1 MSDSDYKMNMLQ
13 MIMEMM
19 DKHFDNMNKGFDMI
33 NKQFDESDKILDE
46 WLREL
51 KTDRLKENSEVELK
65 QVSDNDNSN
74 NELINNSCLLYTS
87 RCV

>member
-1 MSDSDYKMNMLQ
+1 MSESDYKMIMDMLR
-13 MIMEMM
+13 MIHKKFDERAEMM
-19 DKHFDNMNKGFDMI
+19 DKHFERI
-33 NKQFDESDKILDE
+33 NKRFDESDKKWDE

-74 NELINNSCLLYTS
+74 NELINN